1 MRLSSCTCGGATIA
15 SPRQELKMALY
26 EMRTYTL
33 YVGKMAEAQKLYTE
47 LGFPALKKGGHDK
60 NLVGYFVADTGMIN
74 QLVHIWK
81 FKDDGD
87 RRAHWAAVFAN
98 KDFIEGFAS
107 KFRPLVMG
115 HLTIFRVGRRDYT
128 TPPSDAGDGLE
139 MPRRRAPPRLYLDPT
154 RRDWIIRD
162 GGVFIRTSCAEADRD
177 RAEQQLAHY
186 LGQKHQPEVGP
197 NPLIVDV
204 LNIY

>member
-1 MRLSSCTCGGATIA
+1 
-15 SPRQELKMALY
+15 MALY

-107 KFRPLVMG
+107 KFRPLVMSQEVKADDRG
-115 HLTIFRVGRRDYT
+115 AVGAASVRGRRQA
-128 TPPSDAGDGLE
+128 PG
-139 MPRRRAPPRLYLDPT
+139 PRSQ
-154 RRDWIIRD
+154 ID
-162 GGVFIRTSCAEADRD
+162 GGDDLISAPYRGGGDREM
-177 RAEQQLAHY
+177 RELCISQGEHRVAGSAALA
-186 LGQKHQPEVGP
+186 
-197 NPLIVDV
+197 
-204 LNIY
+204 

>member
-1 MRLSSCTCGGATIA
+1 
-15 SPRQELKMALY
+15 MALY

-107 KFRPLVMG
+107 KFRPLVMSQEVQRSGKSALALVAAWDRRQATG
-115 HLTIFRVGRRDYT
+115 HAHRR
-128 TPPSDAGDGLE
+128 PRPDA
-139 MPRRRAPPRLYLDPT
+139 RRGQSTVR
-154 RRDWIIRD
+154 
-162 GGVFIRTSCAEADRD
+162 GGVAAMARTGRPARD
-177 RAEQQLAHY
+177 V
-186 LGQKHQPEVGP
+186 KSP
-197 NPLIVDV
+197 V
-204 LNIY
+204 LMGAKGYN